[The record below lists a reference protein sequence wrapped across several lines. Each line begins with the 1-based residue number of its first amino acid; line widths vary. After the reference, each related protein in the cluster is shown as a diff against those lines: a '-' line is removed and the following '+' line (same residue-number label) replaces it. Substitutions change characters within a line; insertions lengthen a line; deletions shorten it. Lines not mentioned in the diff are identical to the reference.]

1 MTNELSLMEKLA
13 VSKKIM
19 DAHNKIPTGGAS
31 PSMDSY
37 NSPSMS
43 SYNSPSVDNYAP
55 VKGTYNIPQ
64 EFLQESQSNEPY
76 LSSLPKMTTAP
87 QPMTTDR
94 VMSSKLPDAIKRLMI
109 EHPIEIP
116 NSMGGGGSVLS
127 DELVEKATRLMN
139 TDARGNQTS
148 QPKQRVQEQSQPQSP
163 NFNMKELKSMLRE
176 VVEEV
181 LQENGILSESEQ
193 KSNEVFSFKVGKH
206 IFEGKVTKI
215 KKIS

>member
-1 MTNELSLMEKLA
+1 MNSEADLIQKLMI
-13 VSKKIM
+13 SKQIM
-19 DAHNKIPTGGAS
+19 DKHNQTPRGS
-31 PSMDSY
+31 MPSMDSY
-37 NSPSMS
+37 SSPEVE
-43 SYNSPSVDNYAP
+43 SYEP
-55 VKGTYNIPQ
+55 VGAKYNIPQ

-76 LSSLPKMTTAP
+76 LSSLPKTPTMP
-87 QPMTTDR
+87 QAITKDR
-94 VMSSKLPDAIKRLMI
+94 VMSSNLPDEIKRLMI
-109 EHPIEIP
+109 EHPIEQP
-116 NSMGGGGSVLS
+116 TSMGGGATLS
-127 DELVEKATRLMN
+127 NDLVEKAARLMK
-139 TDARGNQTS
+139 TDARGNQVGQS
-148 QPKQRVQEQSQPQSP
+148 KQRVQEQSQTQSP

>member
-19 DAHNKIPTGGAS
+19 DAHNNTPRGGMAS
-31 PSMDSY
+31 SMD
-37 NSPSMS
+37 
-43 SYNSPSVDNYAP
+43 SYNSPSVDNYEP

-64 EFLQESQSNEPY
+64 EFLQESQQSDQPY
-76 LSSLPKMTTAP
+76 LSSIPKAPTMP
-87 QPMTTDR
+87 QPLTSDR
-94 VMSSKLPDAIKRLMI
+94 VMASKLPDAIKRLMI
-109 EHPIEIP
+109 EHPIEVP

-139 TDARGNQTS
+139 TDARGNQVN
-148 QPKQRVQEQSQPQSP
+148 QPKQVVREQSQPQQP
-163 NFNMKELKSMLRE
+163 QVNNKQLREMLKE

-181 LQENGILSESEQ
+181 LLENGILAESTQ

>member
-19 DAHNKIPTGGAS
+19 DAHNRIPTGGGS
-31 PSMDSY
+31 QSVNSY
-37 NSPSMS
+37 NTPQ
-43 SYNSPSVDNYAP
+43 VENYEP
-55 VKGTYNIPQ
+55 VRGTYNIPQ
-64 EFLQESQSNEPY
+64 EFLQESQQIDQPY
-76 LSSLPKMTTAP
+76 LSSIPKAPTMP
-87 QPMTTDR
+87 QPLTSDR
-94 VMSSKLPDAIKRLMI
+94 VMASKLPDAIKRLMI
-109 EHPIEIP
+109 EHPIEVP

-139 TDARGNQTS
+139 TDARGNQVN
-148 QPKQRVQEQSQPQSP
+148 QPKQRIQEQAPTQSP
-163 NFNMKELKSMLRE
+163 NFNMKQLKSMLRE

>member
-19 DAHNKIPTGGAS
+19 DAHNNTPRGNAS
-31 PSMDSY
+31 PSM
-37 NSPSMS
+37 N
-43 SYNSPSVDNYAP
+43 SYNSPSVENYEP

-64 EFLQESQSNEPY
+64 EFLQESQQIEQPY
-76 LSSLPKMTTAP
+76 LSSIPKTPTAP
-87 QPMTTDR
+87 QPLTSDR
-94 VMSSKLPDAIKRLMI
+94 VMASKLPDAIKRLMI

-127 DELVEKATRLMN
+127 DELVEKAARLMN
-139 TDARGNQTS
+139 TDARGNQVN
-148 QPKQRVQEQSQPQSP
+148 QPKQVVREQAPTQQSQVNNKQLRE
-163 NFNMKELKSMLRE
+163 MLKE

>member
-19 DAHNKIPTGGAS
+19 DAHNRIPTGGGS
-31 PSMDSY
+31 QSVNSY
-37 NSPSMS
+37 NTPQ
-43 SYNSPSVDNYAP
+43 VENYEP
-55 VKGTYNIPQ
+55 VRGTYNIPQ
-64 EFLQESQSNEPY
+64 EFLQESQQIDQPY
-76 LSSLPKMTTAP
+76 LSSIPKAPTMP
-87 QPMTTDR
+87 QPLTSDR
-94 VMSSKLPDAIKRLMI
+94 VMASKLPDAIKRLMI
-109 EHPIEIP
+109 EHPIEVP

-127 DELVEKATRLMN
+127 NELVEKATRLMN
-139 TDARGNQTS
+139 TDARGNQVN
-148 QPKQRVQEQSQPQSP
+148 QPKQRIQEQAPTQSP
-163 NFNMKELKSMLRE
+163 NFNMKQLKSMLRE

>member
-19 DAHNKIPTGGAS
+19 DAHNNTPRGGVS
-31 PSMDSY
+31 SSMD
-37 NSPSMS
+37 
-43 SYNSPSVDNYAP
+43 SYNSPSVDNYEP

-64 EFLQESQSNEPY
+64 EFLQESQQSDQPY
-76 LSSLPKMTTAP
+76 LSSIPKAPTMP
-87 QPMTTDR
+87 QPLTSDR
-94 VMSSKLPDAIKRLMI
+94 VMASKLPDAIKRLMI
-109 EHPIEIP
+109 EHPIEVP
-116 NSMGGGGSVLS
+116 NSMGGGSVLS
-127 DELVEKATRLMN
+127 DELVEKASRLMN
-139 TDARGNQTS
+139 LKGDQ
-148 QPKQRVQEQSQPQSP
+148 QPKQSVNEQTKRPQQTQSP

>member
-19 DAHNKIPTGGAS
+19 DAHNRIPTGGAS
-31 PSMDSY
+31 QSMGSY
-37 NSPSMS
+37 NTPM
-43 SYNSPSVDNYAP
+43 VENYEP
-55 VKGTYNIPQ
+55 VKASYNIPQ
-64 EFLQESQSNEPY
+64 ELLQESEINQPY
-76 LSSLPKMTTAP
+76 LSSIPKTPSAP
-87 QPMTTDR
+87 QPLTSDR

-127 DELVEKATRLMN
+127 DELVEKASRLMN
-139 TDARGNQTS
+139 SDARGNQVN
-148 QPKQRVQEQSQPQSP
+148 QPKQRVQEQSQPQSS
-163 NFNMKELKSMLRE
+163 NFNMKELKSILRE

>member
-1 MTNELSLMEKLA
+1 MTNELSLMEKLV

-19 DAHNKIPTGGAS
+19 DAHNKTPRGGMS
-31 PSMDSY
+31 SSMD
-37 NSPSMS
+37 
-43 SYNSPSVDNYAP
+43 SYNSPSVDNYEP
-55 VKGTYNIPQ
+55 VKGTYNIPK
-64 EFLQESQSNEPY
+64 EFLQESQQSDQPY
-76 LSSLPKMTTAP
+76 LSSIPKAPTMP
-87 QPMTTDR
+87 QPLTSDR
-94 VMSSKLPDAIKRLMI
+94 VMASKLPDAIKRLMI
-109 EHPIEIP
+109 EHPIEVP

-139 TDARGNQTS
+139 TDARGNQVN
-148 QPKQRVQEQSQPQSP
+148 QPKQRVQEQSQQS

>member
-31 PSMDSY
+31 QSMGSY
-37 NSPSMS
+37 NTPM
-43 SYNSPSVDNYAP
+43 VENYEPIKAS
-55 VKGTYNIPQ
+55 YNIPQ
-64 EFLQESQSNEPY
+64 ELLQESEINQPY
-76 LSSLPKMTTAP
+76 LSSIPKTPSAP
-87 QPMTTDR
+87 QPITTDR
-94 VMSSKLPDAIKRLMI
+94 VMASKLPDAIKRLMI
-109 EHPIEIP
+109 EHPIEVP

-127 DELVEKATRLMN
+127 DELVEKAARLMN
-139 TDARGNQTS
+139 TDARGNQIN
-148 QPKQRVQEQSQPQSP
+148 QPKQRIQEQSQSS

>member
-19 DAHNKIPTGGAS
+19 DAHNRIPTGGAS
-31 PSMDSY
+31 QSMGSY
-37 NSPSMS
+37 NTPT
-43 SYNSPSVDNYAP
+43 VENYEP
-55 VKGTYNIPQ
+55 VRGTYNIPQ
-64 EFLQESQSNEPY
+64 EFLQESEQIAQPY
-76 LSSLPKMTTAP
+76 LSSIPKAPTMP
-87 QPMTTDR
+87 QPLTADR

-109 EHPIEIP
+109 EHPIEVP
-116 NSMGGGGSVLS
+116 NSMGGGSVLS
-127 DELVEKATRLMN
+127 DELVEKASRLMN
-139 TDARGNQTS
+139 LKGDQ
-148 QPKQRVQEQSQPQSP
+148 QPKQSVNEQTKRPQQAQSP

-181 LQENGILSESEQ
+181 LQENGILTESEQ
-193 KSNEVFSFKVGKH
+193 KSNEVISFKVGKH

>member
-1 MTNELSLMEKLA
+1 MNSEADLIQKLMI
-13 VSKKIM
+13 SKQIM
-19 DAHNKIPTGGAS
+19 DKHNQTPRGGM

-37 NSPSMS
+37 SSPQVE
-43 SYNSPSVDNYAP
+43 SYEPAGA
-55 VKGTYNIPQ
+55 KYNIPQ
-64 EFLQESQSNEPY
+64 EFLQESQQTEQPY
-76 LSSLPKMTTAP
+76 LASIPKTPTMP
-87 QPMTTDR
+87 QAITKDR
-94 VMSSKLPDAIKRLMI
+94 VMSSKLPDEIKRLMI
-109 EHPIEIP
+109 EHPIEQP
-116 NSMGGGGSVLS
+116 TSMGGGATLS
-127 DELVEKATRLMN
+127 NDLVEKAARLMN
-139 TDARGNQTS
+139 TDARGNQTT
-148 QPKQRVQEQSQPQSP
+148 QPKQVVREQSQPQLP

>member
-1 MTNELSLMEKLA
+1 MSNELSFMEKLA

-31 PSMDSY
+31 PSMNSY
-37 NSPSMS
+37 STPM
-43 SYNSPSVDNYAP
+43 VENYEP
-55 VKGTYNIPQ
+55 VNAKYDIPQ
-64 EFLQESQSNEPY
+64 EFLQESSSPAQPY
-76 LSSLPKMTTAP
+76 LSSIPKTPSSP
-87 QPMTTDR
+87 QPITADR
-94 VMSSKLPDAIKRLMI
+94 VMASKLPDAIKKLMI

-127 DELVEKATRLMN
+127 DELVEKAARLMN
-139 TDARGNQTS
+139 TDARGNQIG
-148 QPKQRVQEQSQPQSP
+148 QPKQRVQEQSQPQQP

>member
-19 DAHNKIPTGGAS
+19 DAHNNTPRGGVS
-31 PSMDSY
+31 SSMDSY
-37 NSPSMS
+37 SSPEVESFE
-43 SYNSPSVDNYAP
+43 P
-55 VKGTYNIPQ
+55 VGAKYNIPQ
-64 EFLQESQSNEPY
+64 EFLQESQQSEQPY
-76 LSSLPKMTTAP
+76 LSSIPKAPTMP
-87 QPMTTDR
+87 QPLTTDR

-109 EHPIEIP
+109 EHPIEVP

-127 DELVEKATRLMN
+127 DELVEKAARLMN
-139 TDARGNQTS
+139 TDARGNQVN
-148 QPKQRVQEQSQPQSP
+148 QPKQRIQEQAPVSQPQ
-163 NFNMKELKSMLRE
+163 FNNKQLREMLKE

-181 LQENGILSESEQ
+181 LLENGILAESTQ

>member
-19 DAHNKIPTGGAS
+19 DAHNNTPRGGVS
-31 PSMDSY
+31 SSMD
-37 NSPSMS
+37 
-43 SYNSPSVDNYAP
+43 SYNSPSVDNYEP
-55 VKGTYNIPQ
+55 IKGTYNIPQ
-64 EFLQESQSNEPY
+64 EFLQESQQSDQPY
-76 LSSLPKMTTAP
+76 LSSIPKAPTMP
-87 QPMTTDR
+87 QPLTSDR
-94 VMSSKLPDAIKRLMI
+94 VMASKLPDAIKRLMI
-109 EHPIEIP
+109 EHPIEVP

-127 DELVEKATRLMN
+127 DELVEKAARLMN
-139 TDARGNQTS
+139 TDARGNQVN
-148 QPKQRVQEQSQPQSP
+148 QPKQRIQEQSPVSQPQ
-163 NFNMKELKSMLRE
+163 FNNKQLREMLKE

-181 LQENGILSESEQ
+181 LQENGILTESEQ

>member
-19 DAHNKIPTGGAS
+19 DAHNNTPRGGMAS
-31 PSMDSY
+31 SMD
-37 NSPSMS
+37 
-43 SYNSPSVDNYAP
+43 SYNSPSVDNYEP
-55 VKGTYNIPQ
+55 VKGTYNIPK
-64 EFLQESQSNEPY
+64 EFLQESQQSDQPY
-76 LSSLPKMTTAP
+76 LSSIPKAPTMP
-87 QPMTTDR
+87 QPLTSDR
-94 VMSSKLPDAIKRLMI
+94 VMASKLPDAIKRLMI
-109 EHPIEIP
+109 EHPIEVP
-116 NSMGGGGSVLS
+116 NSMGGGSVLS

-139 TDARGNQTS
+139 TDARGNQVN
-148 QPKQRVQEQSQPQSP
+148 QPKQRIQEQAPTQSP
-163 NFNMKELKSMLRE
+163 NFNMKQLKSMLRE

>member
-31 PSMDSY
+31 PSM
-37 NSPSMS
+37 S
-43 SYNSPSVDNYAP
+43 SYNSPSVENYEP
-55 VKGTYNIPQ
+55 VRGTYNIPQ
-64 EFLQESQSNEPY
+64 EFLQESQQIEQPY
-76 LSSLPKMTTAP
+76 LSSIPKTPTAP
-87 QPMTTDR
+87 QPLTSDR
-94 VMSSKLPDAIKRLMI
+94 VMASKLPDAIKRLMI

-139 TDARGNQTS
+139 TDARGNQVN
-148 QPKQRVQEQSQPQSP
+148 QPKQRVQEQSQPQQP
-163 NFNMKELKSMLRE
+163 NFNMKQLKTMLRE

-193 KSNEVFSFKVGKH
+193 KSNEMFTFKVGKH
-206 IFEGKVTKI
+206 IFSG
-215 KKIS
+215 KISKIQKTR

>member
-19 DAHNKIPTGGAS
+19 DAHNNTPRGGVS
-31 PSMDSY
+31 ENMNSY
-37 NSPSMS
+37 N
-43 SYNSPSVDNYAP
+43 NSPSVESYEP
-55 VKGTYNIPQ
+55 VKGKYNIPQ
-64 EFLQESQSNEPY
+64 EFLQENSSINEPY
-76 LSSLPKMTTAP
+76 LSSIPKTPTMP
-87 QPMTTDR
+87 QPLTSDR

-116 NSMGGGGSVLS
+116 NSMGGGSVLS
-127 DELVEKATRLMN
+127 DELVEKASKLMN
-139 TDARGNQTS
+139 LKGNQQQ
-148 QPKQRVQEQSQPQSP
+148 QPKQEVSQKPS

-181 LQENGILSESEQ
+181 LQENGILTESEQ
-193 KSNEVFSFKVGKH
+193 KSNELFSFKVGKH